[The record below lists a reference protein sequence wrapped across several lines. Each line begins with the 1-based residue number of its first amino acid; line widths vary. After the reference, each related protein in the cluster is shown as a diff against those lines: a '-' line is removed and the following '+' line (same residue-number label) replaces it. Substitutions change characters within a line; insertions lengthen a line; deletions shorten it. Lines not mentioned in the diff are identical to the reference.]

1 MLSIGIT
8 GGIGSGKSTVCKVF
22 SVLGI
27 PVFQADLVARKLQNE
42 DPLIIEGLKEIFG
55 NDIYNIEGQL
65 DRRRVADLIF
75 NNKELLSEINHLIHP
90 AVHLTFEQWKSNNK
104 NVPYVVYEA
113 AVLYETGRFRFFDYT
128 VLVVTDESERIAR
141 IRKRDL
147 SSEESIRQRMKNQ
160 MKDAE
165 KMKLADFII
174 ENNDNQMIIP
184 QILKLDTIFKARNH
198 VW

>member
-27 PVFQADLVARKLQNE
+27 PVFQADMVARNLQNE
-42 DPLIIEGLKEIFG
+42 DPIIIEGLKKIFG
-55 NDIYNIEGQL
+55 NDIYNNDRLL
-65 DRRRVADLIF
+65 DRKRVADLIF
-75 NNKELLSEINHLIHP
+75 NNKELLAEINHLIHP
-90 AVHLTFEQWKSNNK
+90 AVHLIYEQWKSDNK

-128 VLVVTDESERIAR
+128 ILVVTDESERIAR

-147 SSEESIRQRMKNQ
+147 SSEEAIRQRMKNQ
-160 MKDAE
+160 MPDSE
-165 KMKLADFII
+165 KKKLADFII
-174 ENNDNQMIIP
+174 ENNDSQMIIP
-184 QILKLDTIFKARNH
+184 QILKLDTLFKARSH